1 MAKVLVSFT
10 LHSTTAKESF
20 EAEGILSDQRLS
32 FMSPAL
38 ERHTVFFTPDGLT
51 YTKQGKQRLQLV
63 FNAKKLS
70 NGVIEDDDV
79 TMRFRIKTD
88 CLHRE
93 KDRIA
98 IDYTLHQ
105 DDESFHQGK
114 IRITWSAKGGKQ

>member
-1 MAKVLVSFT
+1 MGKVLVHFT

-20 EAEGILSDQRLS
+20 EAEGILSEQRLS

-38 ERHTVFFTPDGLT
+38 ERHTVFFTPNGLS
-51 YTKQGKQRLQLV
+51 YTKQGKQRLQLI
-63 FNAKKLS
+63 FNENTRS

-79 TMRFRIKTD
+79 TMRFRVKTD

-98 IDYTLHQ
+98 IDYTLYQ